1 MNISI
6 FRSCDY
12 LPRKTSQVTRTLRIL
27 GSSAKF
33 NSPEFSSLGS
43 MVLNINLD
51 DFTEL

>member
-1 MNISI
+1 MNIFN

-33 NSPEFSSLGS
+33 NCPEFPSLGN

-51 DFTEL
+51 DFIEL